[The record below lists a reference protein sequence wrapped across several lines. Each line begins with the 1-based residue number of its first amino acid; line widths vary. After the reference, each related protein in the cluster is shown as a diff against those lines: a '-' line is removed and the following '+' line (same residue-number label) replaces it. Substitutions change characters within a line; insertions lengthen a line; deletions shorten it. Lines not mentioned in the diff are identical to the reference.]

1 MSKEPTAGITL
12 GLALVLRG
20 APEEFPL
27 STIVGLVL
35 AAGGGRRYGG
45 PKALVRHDDGRLLVE
60 RAVATLR
67 DGGCTRIVVV
77 LGAES
82 ARVRDEAQLGDAR
95 LVDNP
100 VWKSG
105 MGSSLRVGLATV
117 AEAETE
123 ADAAA
128 VAVLLVDTP
137 GIGPDAVARL
147 LAATDGG
154 SKSLVT
160 ATYHGKRGHPVILGR
175 DHWAGVTNLATADV
189 GARAYLVAH
198 ADMVLTVP
206 CEDIA
211 DDTDLDVPAEP
222 DQ

>member
-1 MSKEPTAGITL
+1 M
-12 GLALVLRG
+12 
-20 APEEFPL
+20 

-45 PKALVRHDDGRLLVE
+45 PKALVRHEDGRLLVE

-67 DGGCTRIVVV
+67 DGGCARIVVV

-82 ARVRDEAQLGDAR
+82 ARVRAEAQLGDAR

-100 VWKSG
+100 TWKSG
-105 MGSSLRVGLATV
+105 MGSSLRAGLAAMADDDV
-117 AEAETE
+117 A
-123 ADAAA
+123 DA

-147 LAATDGG
+147 LAAAEGG
-154 SKSLVT
+154 PKSLVT
-160 ATYHGKRGHPVILGR
+160 ATYQGKRGHPVILGR
-175 DHWAGVTNLATADV
+175 DHWAGVATLATADV

-198 ADMVLTVP
+198 SDLVRTVP

-211 DDTDLDVPAEP
+211 DDTDLDVPPE
-222 DQ
+222 Q